1 MIKYIYADALDAFP
15 KLRDSMFRD
24 RAYQF
29 KERLKWDVSVCENG
43 FETDEYDDM
52 NPLYMIYEMPDGT
65 HGGSMRNLPTTGE
78 TMINDHFSNL
88 TNGVQFSSPL
98 IWETTRFCLSPR
110 AGKLAGRIGAAV
122 CLAGCEAGIRWAL
135 DSSVGV
141 FDARMVHIY
150 KRLGWEPEILGT
162 SGTGKDAISAGL
174 WALDEASK
182 TSICEKSGIAPHEVE
197 AWFDASFPV
206 VGSMEAL
213 VA

>member
-1 MIKYIYADALDAFP
+1 MIKYIYGDALDAFP
-15 KLRDSMFRD
+15 KLRDTMFKD
-24 RAYQF
+24 RAFQF
-29 KERLKWDVSVCENG
+29 KERLSWDVAVSEEG
-43 FETDEYDDM
+43 FEMDEYDQH
-52 NPLYMIYEMPDGT
+52 NPLYMIYELPDGS

-78 TMINDHFSNL
+78 TMINDHFTSL
-88 TNGVQFSSPL
+88 TGRVTISSPL
-98 IWETTRFCLSPR
+98 IWETTRFLLSPN
-110 AGKLAGRIGAAV
+110 AGKLAGRVGAAV

-162 SGTGKDAISAGL
+162 SGEGKAAISAGL

-182 TSICEKSGIAPHEVE
+182 ASICAKSGIKPTEVE
-197 AWFDASFPV
+197 GWFDASFPTM
-206 VGSMEAL
+206 SSAEIL

>member
-1 MIKYIYADALDAFP
+1 MIKYVYADALDAFP

-29 KERLKWDVSVCENG
+29 KERLKWDVTVSEEG
-43 FETDEYDDM
+43 FETDEYDEM
-52 NPLYMIYEMPDGT
+52 NPLYMIYEMPDGS
-65 HGGSMRNLPTTGE
+65 HGGSMRNLPTTGN

-88 TNGVQFSSPL
+88 TDGVQFSSPL

-110 AGKLAGRIGAAV
+110 AGKLASRIGAAV

-150 KRLGWEPEILGT
+150 KRLGWCPEVLGK
-162 SGTGKDAISAGL
+162 SGSGKDAIAMGL
-174 WALDEASK
+174 WTVSEEAMD
-182 TSICEKSGIAPHEVE
+182 TIARKSGISRATAQ
-197 AWFDASFPV
+197 AWFDASFPENE
-206 VGSMEAL
+206 SLDAM

>member
-24 RAYQF
+24 RAFQF
-29 KERLKWDVSVCENG
+29 KERLGWDVTVSEEG
-43 FETDEYDDM
+43 FETDEYDRV
-52 NPLYMIYEMPDGT
+52 NPLYMIYELPDGT
-65 HGGSMRNLPTTGE
+65 HGGSMRNLPTTGN
-78 TMINDHFSNL
+78 TMINDHFSSL
-88 TNGVQFSSPL
+88 IGGAPIISPL
-98 IWETTRFCLSPR
+98 IWETTRFCLSPNV
-110 AGKLAGRIGAAV
+110 GKLAGRVGAAV

-150 KRLGWEPEILGT
+150 KRLGWEPEILGS
-162 SGTGKDAISAGL
+162 SGTGKSAISAGL

-182 TSICEKSGIAPHEVE
+182 ASICAKSGIAPQEVE
-197 AWFDASFPV
+197 AWFDASFPM
-206 VGSMEAL
+206 MESSQIL

>member
-29 KERLKWDVSVCENG
+29 KERLKWDVTVSEDG
-43 FETDEYDDM
+43 FETDEYDEM
-52 NPLYMIYEMPDGT
+52 NPLYMIYELPDGT
-65 HGGSMRNLPTTGE
+65 HGGSMRNLPTTGN
-78 TMINDHFSNL
+78 TMINDHFSHL
-88 TNGVQFSSPL
+88 TNGVKFSSPL

-110 AGKLAGRIGAAV
+110 AGKLANRIGASV

-162 SGTGKDAISAGL
+162 IGEGKDAISAGL

-182 TSICEKSGIAPHEVE
+182 AGICAKSGIAAAEVE

-206 VGSMEAL
+206 AGSLDSM

>member
-1 MIKYIYADALDAFP
+1 MIKYIYGDALNAFP

-29 KERLKWDVSVCENG
+29 KERLGWDVNVSEEG
-43 FETDEYDDM
+43 FEMDEYDDL
-52 NPLYMIYEMPDGT
+52 NPLYMIYELPDGT
-65 HGGSMRNLPTTGE
+65 HGGSMRNLPTTSN
-78 TMINDHFSNL
+78 TMINDHFLEL
-88 TNGVQFSSPL
+88 TDGVEISSPL

-110 AGKLAGRIGAAV
+110 VGKLANRVAASV

-162 SGTGKDAISAGL
+162 SGSGKEAISAGL

-182 TSICEKSGIAPHEVE
+182 ASICAKSGIAAAEVE
-197 AWFDASFPV
+197 AWFDASFP
-206 VGSMEAL
+206 MTADFDAM